1 MGIILFNILNVRK
14 LSNFITKKGFRP
26 LMGIILFNNTG
37 YTQVILK
44 HHDKEFPSPNGDY
57 FI

>member
-26 LMGIILFNNTG
+26 LMGIILFNQILRVSVGIYG
-37 YTQVILK
+37 YYM
-44 HHDKEFPSPNGDY
+44 FPSPNGDY